1 MRLHQM
7 FGATASLVQS
17 GPSMAAET
25 YHRRMDPEATQLHL
39 MFAAAA
45 AAAAAAAPLVHCYP
59 FRSLETS
66 I

>member
-1 MRLHQM
+1 MHLHQM

-45 AAAAAAAPLVHCYP
+45 AAAAPLVHCYP